1 MEVYMTCIVGLVSKG
16 KVYIGADSLG
26 SDGFTQQVRK
36 ESKVFK
42 NGDFLIGCTSSF
54 RMIDILKWKFNPPT
68 VKDDNLHK
76 FMVTE
81 FVDAVRTLF
90 VENGY
95 NITSDDWRSGCFLVG
110 IRGKL
115 FSIESDF
122 QVYEQDFYAVGSGA
136 YHALGS
142 LYTSKRN
149 SPIKDIEK
157 DVEYRHDQV
166 YDPLGL
172 DVDISLNS
180 AGDHKERSGKDERC
194 RQSGLPFRK
203 RGTLVH
209 YRCCY
214 LRSKHRF

>member
-1 MEVYMTCIVGLVSKG
+1 MTCIVGMVHKG

-36 ESKVFK
+36 EPKVFK
-42 NGDFLIGCTSSF
+42 NGEFLIGCTSSF

-76 FMVTE
+76 FMVTD

-90 VENGY
+90 VDNGY

-110 IRGKL
+110 LKGRL

-122 QVYEQDFYAVGSGA
+122 QVYEQDFCAVGSGA

-157 DVEYRHDQV
+157 ALETAEHFV
-166 YDPLGL
+166 
-172 DVDISLNS
+172 NS
-180 AGDHKERSGKDERC
+180 VGR
-194 RQSGLPFRK
+194 PFIIEQA
-203 RGTLVH
+203 
-209 YRCCY
+209 
-214 LRSKHRF
+214 